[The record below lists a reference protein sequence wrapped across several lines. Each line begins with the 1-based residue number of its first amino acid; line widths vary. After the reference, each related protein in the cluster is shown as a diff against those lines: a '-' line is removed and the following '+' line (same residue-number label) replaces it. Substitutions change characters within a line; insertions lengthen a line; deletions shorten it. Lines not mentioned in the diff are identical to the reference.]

1 MKPVFEKTPRAQ
13 WESFHCEVVRGS
25 SYHAAW
31 HFHPEYQLTLA
42 IKSNGHRLVGD
53 NIAPLHAGD
62 LVLVGSNLPHV
73 WQQDETQ
80 QPHSRPAVHA
90 IIVRFLDTF
99 AGRDFLDIPEMEP
112 VRRLLR
118 RSARGLRV
126 IGATR
131 QIVAEQ
137 MRQLAEARGLDRI
150 NGLLS
155 ILSTLAQSRELKPIA
170 SPDFLPL
177 LDRADQDRMQQ
188 VCNYINTRLGA
199 EIDRTQLARK
209 ANLSEGAFSRFFKL
223 RTGKTL
229 PRYINELRVGRARRL
244 LTEAD
249 GKITDVALDC
259 GFTNLANF
267 NRRFREIVGVPP
279 SHYRKLAL
287 SRFKAAANAASAI

>member
-1 MKPVFEKTPRAQ
+1 MKPVFEKTPRTQ

-25 SYHAAW
+25 SYRAAW

-73 WQQDETQ
+73 WQQDETRRRH
-80 QPHSRPAVHA
+80 PGPAVHA

-99 AGRDFLDIPEMEP
+99 VGQDFLDIPEMEP

-118 RSARGLRV
+118 RSARGLQI

-137 MRQLAEARGLDRI
+137 MRRLAEARGLDRI
-150 NGLLS
+150 NSLLS
-155 ILSTLAQSRELKPIA
+155 ILNTLSQSRELKPIA
-170 SPDFLPL
+170 SPGFMPV
-177 LDRADQDRMQQ
+177 LDRADQDRMQR
-188 VCNYINTRLGA
+188 VCNYINARLVA
-199 EIDRTQLARK
+199 EIDRTQLARE

-229 PRYINELRVGRARRL
+229 PRYVNELRVGRACRL
-244 LTEAD
+244 LAQAD
-249 GKITDVALDC
+249 GKVTDIAFEC
-259 GFTNLANF
+259 GFTNVANF
-267 NRRFREIVGVPP
+267 NRRFREIMGLPP
-279 SHYRKLAL
+279 SQYRRAAL
-287 SRFKAAANAASAI
+287 SRFKATAD